1 MIPTYFKLAFRSLIS
16 KKHNSFISVLG
27 LGIGIATAMLVG
39 AYIINEKSFDK
50 FQKNYTRIYRIVNK
64 TRNTAE
70 LDKEFINSFQDAL
83 AGIEKVCRMNI
94 FYAMIGNGANPVN
107 INRLVVADSAFFQVF
122 SCLLYTSPSP
132 RDRTRS

>member
-1 MIPTYFKLAFRSLIS
+1 MIATYFKLACRSLIS

-27 LGIGIATAMLVG
+27 LGFGIATAMLVG
-39 AYIINEKSFDK
+39 AYIVNENSFDK

-83 AGIEKVCRMNI
+83 SLIHISEPTRQAEIS
-94 FYAMIGNGANPVN
+94 YA
-107 INRLVVADSAFFQVF
+107 VF
-122 SCLLYTSPSP
+122 CLKKKKKKKQKKKKQKKKNNKQKKITQIKQK
-132 RDRTRS
+132 T